1 MTDAD
6 TLDALRRYLRIRTDH
21 PLPDYAGAVGYLRTL
36 CTRAGMTSVTHTLVA
51 AKPILLCTRSGT
63 ATEGGGEGGGA
74 RGVLLNSH
82 TDVVPAEAAKWS
94 VPPFA
99 AAELNGSI
107 YARGVQDMKT
117 IGIQYIA
124 AVSRLPPLPR
134 PIYLSFVPDE
144 EIGGIDG
151 MGALVDSLHFP
162 PLRVG
167 VALDEGL
174 PTPTSRL
181 RLFTGERQPW
191 WVSIRVTGS
200 PGHGAT
206 LPPSTAAGRLG
217 AVLAAVAAY
226 RGEQATR
233 MGPPVKA
240 SLGEVVGVNVV
251 YLNAG
256 VANPAVPAGYAMNM
270 IPSSAE
276 AGLDVRVPPTV
287 AAADVEAAILR
298 WLSAGCINGATASL
312 PGGGT
317 QPPMFEWA
325 TVCPGLSFRYTHKV
339 DVPVVSSLAAAD
351 SGAFAPALTGAL
363 DAAGV
368 AWDEDIFPAATD
380 ARFLRDRGV
389 PVYGMS
395 VMTATPEL
403 LHTHDE
409 RLAIAAVADGVRV
422 YEAVV
427 GALAAVPLTAADGK
441 EGGADHSE
449 L

>member
-1 MTDAD
+1 MHA
-6 TLDALRRYLRIRTDH
+6 RGHGGHH
-21 PLPDYAGAVGYLRTL
+21 PHARGGQAHPTVQPAR
-36 CTRAGMTSVTHTLVA
+36 H
-51 AKPILLCTRSGT
+51 
-63 ATEGGGEGGGA
+63 GGGGGGRA
-74 RGVLLNSH
+74 VLLNSH
-82 TDVVPAEAAKWS
+82 TDVVPAEAARWTA
-94 VPPFA
+94 PPFA
-99 AAELNGSI
+99 AAEFNGSI

-144 EIGGIDG
+144 EIGGVDG
-151 MGALVDSLHFP
+151 MGALAASPHFP
-162 PLRVG
+162 SLRVG

-191 WVSIRVTGS
+191 WVSIRVTGN

-206 LPPSTAAGRLG
+206 LPPTTAAGRLG

-226 RGEQATR
+226 RAEQAAR
-233 MGPPVKA
+233 MRPPVGA
-240 SLGEVVGVNVV
+240 SLGSVVGVNVV
-251 YLNAG
+251 YLDAG
-256 VANPAVPAGYAMNM
+256 VANPAVPAGHAMNM
-270 IPSSAE
+270 IPSTAE

-287 AAADVEAAILR
+287 AAAGVEAAVLE
-298 WLSAGCINGATASL
+298 WLSAGCIDGAAAIL
-312 PGGGT
+312 PGDS

-325 TVCPGLSFRYTHKV
+325 TVCPGVSFRYTHKV
-339 DVPVVSSLAAAD
+339 DVPVVSSLDAAD
-351 SGAFAPALTGAL
+351 NDFAPALVGAL
-363 DAAGV
+363 DGAGV

-389 PVYGMS
+389 PVFGMS

-409 RLAIAAVADGVRV
+409 RLAVDAVAKGVRV

-427 GALAAVPLTAADGK
+427 GALAAVPPTTADG
-441 EGGADHSE
+441 EGGGAERTE